1 MCKYRLKS
9 KYKEKGEPK
18 LRRELYE
25 VNLPSVR
32 KETSH
37 TVEIV
42 TFSTLQNAVDMSK
55 FDKHKTFMAD
65 LRQLRDYA
73 YSGRCSHEEMA
84 VALWGP
90 MSLFTS
96 GD

>member
-18 LRRELYE
+18 LRRELYK
-25 VNLPSVR
+25 VNLPRVR

-42 TFSTLQNAVDMSK
+42 TFSTLQNTVEMSK
-55 FDKHKTFMAD
+55 FDNHKTFMAD
-65 LRQLRDYA
+65 LRQLRGYA
-73 YSGRCSHEEMA
+73 YSRRCSHEEMA

-90 MSLFTS
+90 MSPFTS